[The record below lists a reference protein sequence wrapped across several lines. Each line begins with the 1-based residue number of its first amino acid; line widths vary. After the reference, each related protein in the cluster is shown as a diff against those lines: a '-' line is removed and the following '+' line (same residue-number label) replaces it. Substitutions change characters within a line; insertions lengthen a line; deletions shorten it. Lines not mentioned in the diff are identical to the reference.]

1 MMKRFFKWI
10 KENIFDIKPIFKIK
24 IETSWFSDD
33 YVCIKYSNDNGH
45 RWYVIT
51 TSESDIDENRWR
63 KLKVDTR
70 YIRIEDVEDFIRYN
84 DLETYE
90 GCCKL
95 VSKVYDEV
103 VEHNKVAYENYLN
116 RTEPARE
123 FIKKFNEK

>member
-1 MMKRFFKWI
+1 MIKRFFKWI
-10 KENIFDIKPIFKIK
+10 KENIFNIKPIFKIK

-33 YVCIKYSNDNGH
+33 YVCIKFSNDNGH

-51 TSESDIDENRWR
+51 TSESDVDENRWC
-63 KLKVDTR
+63 KIKVATR

-84 DLETYE
+84 NLETYE

-103 VEHNKVAYENYLN
+103 EKHNKVLYEQYLN

-123 FIKKFNEK
+123 FIKKFNKK

>member
-1 MMKRFFKWI
+1 M
-10 KENIFDIKPIFKIK
+10 
-24 IETSWFSDD
+24 
-33 YVCIKYSNDNGH
+33 
-45 RWYVIT
+45 IT
-51 TSESDIDENRWR
+51 RSESDIDENRWR

-84 DLETYE
+84 NLETYE

-103 VEHNKVAYENYLN
+103 KKHNKLAYENYLN

-123 FIKKFNEK
+123 FIKKFNKK